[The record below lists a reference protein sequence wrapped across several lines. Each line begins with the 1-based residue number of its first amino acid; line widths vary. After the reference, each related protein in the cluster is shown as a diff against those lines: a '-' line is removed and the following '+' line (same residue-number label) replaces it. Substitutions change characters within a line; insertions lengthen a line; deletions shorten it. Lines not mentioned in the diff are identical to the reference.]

1 MKNNNV
7 IYSLLLIILV
17 SIIGCGGMKPTIFL
31 LYDYNFNYI
40 ERIAVIPFENLSKD
54 KGADE
59 RVVRIFISE
68 LLAKDAF
75 DIVEPGEV
83 KKVLLK
89 NSLSNTAE
97 ITLEQAIAVGKELNV
112 QAILLGTVNESS
124 TTRSGTSSI
133 SVVTIVSRLVEV
145 ESGTTFWSTTITEG
159 GDSFLSSLFG
169 SRTKS
174 MSEVT
179 RKCVKKTI
187 NTLVQ

>member
-145 ESGTTFWSTTITEG
+145 ESGTTIWSTTITEG